1 MSLTELSSIW
11 YGLGGLFTLHQL
23 ADKVVLDHFKLIPS
37 PAVEELGT
45 WICTGG
51 YGRLRGKW
59 VINKNLIF
67 SIFFKE
73 ERVCG
78 LMTSLSSQLKNLGL
92 RKELRTC

>member
-1 MSLTELSSIW
+1 M
-11 YGLGGLFTLHQL
+11 GG
-23 ADKVVLDHFKLIPS
+23 
-37 PAVEELGT
+37 
-45 WICTGG
+45 TGA
-51 YGRLRGKW
+51 KW

-92 RKELRTC
+92 RKELRTS